1 MTLRHVTTID
11 ARAQAAI
18 DAAADV
24 TLQMDEES
32 FRGFYSRTARML
44 WAYLERLTGDGQLAD
59 DLLQESYYRLLR
71 SDVTLDGEIHSRRYL
86 FRIATNLAHDAYR
99 RRRARPALVSS
110 DDGEH
115 PRADRDLSAHGYD
128 GRLDLNRAL
137 GRLRP
142 RERALLWLAYAQGA
156 THREI
161 AEVLGVRPASV
172 KVLLLRARRRLASL
186 LGRRGATP

>member
-1 MTLRHVTTID
+1 MTLRDVTTID
-11 ARAQAAI
+11 ARARAAL

-32 FRGFYSRTARML
+32 FRGFYSRTSRML
-44 WAYLERLTGDGQLAD
+44 WAYLERLTGDGQVAD

-71 SDVTLDGEIHSRRYL
+71 SDVTLDGEVHARRYL
-86 FRIATNLAHDAYR
+86 FRIATNLTRDAHR
-99 RRRARPALVSS
+99 RRLVRPSIVSCTE
-110 DDGEH
+110 DDH
-115 PRADRDLSAHGYD
+115 PQAGRDLSAQGYE

-161 AEVLGVRPASV
+161 AEVLSVRQASV

-186 LGRRGATP
+186 LGRGGAS